1 MSLVPFFFMIFEL
14 FLEID
19 FFLFYGF
26 AQPSLCIKIGL
37 FAKEFS
43 FLFLLLFFQLLIRF
57 L

>member
-1 MSLVPFFFMIFEL
+1 MIFEL

-19 FFLFYGF
+19 FFLFDGF
-26 AQPSLCIKIGL
+26 AQPSLRIKIGL

-43 FLFLLLFFQLLIRF
+43 FCRFLLFFELLIRF